1 MYKNQKIISIVTIL
15 TIITSLS
22 ISVINQNKSYA
33 VNQSTSTDINSIND
47 SKYPGIKERIKLL
60 QSKYPNWNFKILY
73 TGLDWNEVISNEYV
87 GHGSSPKNLVY
98 KNDSYKGAWICSICG
113 DKAYDNGNWRCVSE
127 QGLKY
132 MMDPRNSLNAS
143 DIFQF
148 EELTNSGSD
157 INVVK
162 QMVKGTFLE
171 GYEQG
176 IVDAANKNNVN
187 AYYIVARI
195 IQEQGK
201 KGTVLTKGEGYK
213 GQYVGYYNVFNR
225 GASGN
230 STEEILMNGLAIAK
244 KYGWTTLE
252 KSIDGGISFLA
263 NNYIHKGQNNLYLQ
277 KFDVEATNGFYSNQY
292 MQNVLAAQNE
302 GTTLRNTYININSM
316 SSSHTFIIPVYENMP
331 SDACGRPNT
340 NGNSSSDVD
349 LVKINVDET
358 LRIRNNPNGTE
369 TVGWLY
375 KDEIVTRLEKAT
387 SKVNGTYWDKV
398 RKSNGV
404 VGYAARETYESES
417 KYKLYLVPVND
428 NNGNDSG
435 NNGNGNDNN
444 GSNNSN
450 NSNGENGGNNTNEGK
465 DTSKVK
471 FDRTNNIITVVP
483 SAIANDILEAFG
495 GTAKITKAD
504 GSFLNGGNDLMATG
518 FIVEDKYTVVK
529 KGDCNGD
536 GEVDTGDTYYLKCVV
551 LNIKKFDNKYYEQ
564 AADVNGDGSLDTG
577 DTYILKKQVL
587 GLSNIGL

>member
-1 MYKNQKIISIVTIL
+1 MYKMQRIISIVLIL
-15 TIITSLS
+15 TIITSILMS
-22 ISVINQNKSYA
+22 IINQNKSYA
-33 VNQSTSTDINSIND
+33 VTQSISTDINNIND

-87 GHGSSPKNLVY
+87 GHGRSPKNLVY
-98 KNDSYKGAWICSICG
+98 KNDNYKGAWICSICG
-113 DKAYDNGNWRCVSE
+113 DRAYDNGNWRCVSE

-162 QMVKGTFLE
+162 EMVKGTFLA

-201 KGTVLTKGEGYK
+201 TGTVLTKGQGYK

-230 STEEILMNGLAIAK
+230 STEEILLNGLAIAK
-244 KYGWTTLE
+244 KYGWTSLE

-277 KFDVEATNGFYSNQY
+277 KFDVEATNGLYSNQY
-292 MQNVLAAQNE
+292 MQNILAAQSE

-331 SDACGRPNT
+331 SDACSRPDT
-340 NGNSSSDVD
+340 NGSSSSDIDV
-349 LVKINVDET
+349 VRVNVDET
-358 LRIRNNPNGTE
+358 LRIRNNPNGTK

-375 KDEIVTRLEKAT
+375 KNEIVTRLEKAT
-387 SKVNGTYWDKV
+387 SKVNGTYWDKI
-398 RKSNGV
+398 RNSNGV
-404 VGYAARETYESES
+404 IGYVARETYENEK
-417 KYKLYLVPVND
+417 KYKLYLVPINEDNNSGDNGNNNGNNNSGNND
-428 NNGNDSG
+428 NNN
-435 NNGNGNDNN
+435 
-444 GSNNSN
+444 
-450 NSNGENGGNNTNEGK
+450 NGGNSSNIKNEGK
-465 DTSKVK
+465 DTLKVK

-483 SAIANDILEAFG
+483 NAIANDILEAFG
-495 GTAKITKAD
+495 GTAKITKAN
-504 GSFLNGGNDLMATG
+504 GSFLNGPSDSMATG

-536 GEVDTGDTYYLKCVV
+536 GNTNALDAAIILRYNVNQYNLKDCYFKAGAISDNNNATALDAAKILRYSVGQY
-551 LNIKKFDNKYYEQ
+551 NIE
-564 AADVNGDGSLDTG
+564 L
-577 DTYILKKQVL
+577 
-587 GLSNIGL
+587 

>member
-1 MYKNQKIISIVTIL
+1 MYKMQKIISIVLIL
-15 TIITSLS
+15 TIITSILLS
-22 ISVINQNKSYA
+22 IINQNKSYA
-33 VNQSTSTDINSIND
+33 VTQSTSTDINSID
-47 SKYPGIKERIKLL
+47 DLKYPGIKERIKLL
-60 QSKYPNWNFKILY
+60 KSKYPNWNFKILY
-73 TGLDWNEVISNEYV
+73 TGLDWNDVISNEYV
-87 GHGSSPKNLVY
+87 GHGRSPKNLVY

-162 QMVKGTFLE
+162 EMVKGTFLA

-201 KGTVLTKGEGYK
+201 TGTVLTKGEGYK

-230 STEEILMNGLAIAK
+230 STEEILLNGLAIAK
-244 KYGWTTLE
+244 KYGWTSLE

-277 KFDVEATNGFYSNQY
+277 KFDVEATNGLYSNQY
-292 MQNVLAAQNE
+292 MQNILAAQSE

-331 SDACGRPNT
+331 SDACSRPDT
-340 NGNSSSDVD
+340 NGSSSSDIDV
-349 LVKINVDET
+349 VRVNVDET

-375 KDEIVTRLEKAT
+375 KNEIVTRLEKAT
-387 SKVNGTYWDKV
+387 SKVNGTYWDKI

-404 VGYAARETYESES
+404 IGYVARETYENE
-417 KYKLYLVPVND
+417 KQYKLYLVPINENNNSGD
-428 NNGNDSG
+428 NGNNNGN
-435 NNGNGNDNN
+435 N
-444 GSNNSN
+444 
-450 NSNGENGGNNTNEGK
+450 NGGNNDNNNNGGNSGNTTNEGK
-465 DTSKVK
+465 DTAKVK

-483 SAIANDILEAFG
+483 NAIANDILEAFG
-495 GTAKITKAD
+495 GTAKITKVD
-504 GSFLNGGNDLMATG
+504 GSFLNGPSDSMATG

-551 LNIKKFDNKYYEQ
+551 LNIKKFENKYYEK

>member
-1 MYKNQKIISIVTIL
+1 MDKIRRIISIVLIL
-15 TIITSLS
+15 SIITSIL
-22 ISVINQNKSYA
+22 ISVINHNESYA
-33 VNQSTSTDINSIND
+33 VNQSVSTDINGIND
-47 SKYPGIKERIKLL
+47 SKYPGIKDRIKLL
-60 QSKYPNWNFKILY
+60 QSKYPNWKFKILY

-87 GHGSSPKNLVY
+87 GHGGSPKNLVY
-98 KNDSYKGAWICSICG
+98 KNSNYQGAWICSICG
-113 DKAYDNGNWRCVSE
+113 DRAYDNGSWRCVSE
-127 QGLKY
+127 QGIKY

-162 QMVKGTFLE
+162 SMVNGTFLA
-171 GYEQG
+171 GHEQG

-201 KGTVLTKGEGYK
+201 TGTVLTAGNGYN

-230 STEEILMNGLAIAK
+230 STQEILLNGLATAK
-244 KYGWTTLE
+244 KYGWTSLD

-277 KFDVEATNGFYSNQY
+277 KFDVEATNGLYSNQY
-292 MQNVLAAQNE
+292 MQNILAAQSE
-302 GTTLRNTYININSM
+302 GTTLRNTYININAM

-331 SDACGRPNT
+331 GDACSRPDT
-340 NGNSSSDVD
+340 NGSSSTDVD
-349 LVKINVDET
+349 VVKVNVDQT

-387 SKVNGTYWDKV
+387 SKVGGTYWDKV

-404 VGYAARETYESES
+404 VGYAARETYDGESQ
-417 KYKLYLVPVND
+417 YKLYLVPIND
-428 NNGNDSG
+428 NG
-435 NNGNGNDNN
+435 NNGNSDNGNNN
-444 GSNNSN
+444 NENN
-450 NSNGENGGNNTNEGK
+450 NGGNSNSGN
-465 DTSKVK
+465 DTANVK
-471 FDRTNNIITVVP
+471 IDKINNIITVTPNV
-483 SAIANDILEAFG
+483 IAFDILNAFG
-495 GTAKITKAD
+495 GSAKITKAD
-504 GSFLNGGNDLMATG
+504 GSYLNGGNDLMATG

-536 GEVDTGDTYYLKCVV
+536 GVV
-551 LNIKKFDNKYYEQ
+551 TPSDYVKVVNNIMGVSQFTDVMKK
-564 AADVNGDGSLDTG
+564 AADINNDGNITPADYVKIVNQIMG
-577 DTYILKKQVL
+577 Y
-587 GLSNIGL
+587 SNITI

>member
-1 MYKNQKIISIVTIL
+1 MYKMQKIISIVLIL
-15 TIITSLS
+15 TIITSILLS
-22 ISVINQNKSYA
+22 IINQNKSYA
-33 VNQSTSTDINSIND
+33 VTQSTSTDINSID
-47 SKYPGIKERIKLL
+47 DLKYPGIKERIKLL
-60 QSKYPNWNFKILY
+60 KSKYPNWNFKILY
-73 TGLDWNEVISNEYV
+73 TGLDWNDVISNEYV
-87 GHGSSPKNLVY
+87 GHGRSPKNLVY

-162 QMVKGTFLE
+162 EMVKGTFLA

-201 KGTVLTKGEGYK
+201 TGTVLTKGEGYK

-230 STEEILMNGLAIAK
+230 STEEILLNGLAIAK
-244 KYGWTTLE
+244 KYGWTSLE

-277 KFDVEATNGFYSNQY
+277 KFDVEATNGLYSNQY
-292 MQNVLAAQNE
+292 MQNILAAQSE

-331 SDACGRPNT
+331 SDACSRPDT
-340 NGNSSSDVD
+340 NGSSSSDIDV
-349 LVKINVDET
+349 VRVNVDET

-375 KDEIVTRLEKAT
+375 KNEIVTRLEKAT
-387 SKVNGTYWDKV
+387 SKVNGTYWDKI

-404 VGYAARETYESES
+404 IGYVARETYENE
-417 KYKLYLVPVND
+417 KQYKLYLVPINENNNSGD
-428 NNGNDSG
+428 NGNNNGN
-435 NNGNGNDNN
+435 N
-444 GSNNSN
+444 
-450 NSNGENGGNNTNEGK
+450 NGGNNDNNNNGGNSSNIKNEGK
-465 DTSKVK
+465 DTLKVK

-483 SAIANDILEAFG
+483 NAIANDILEAFG
-495 GTAKITKAD
+495 GTAKITKAN
-504 GSFLNGGNDLMATG
+504 GSFLNGPSDSMATG

-551 LNIKKFDNKYYEQ
+551 LNIKKFENKYYEK

>member
-1 MYKNQKIISIVTIL
+1 MDKIRRIISIVLIL
-15 TIITSLS
+15 AIITSIL
-22 ISVINQNKSYA
+22 ISVINQNESYA
-33 VNQSTSTDINSIND
+33 VNQSVSTDINGIND
-47 SKYPGIKERIKLL
+47 SKYPGIKDRIKLL
-60 QSKYPNWNFKILY
+60 QSKYPNWKFKILY
-73 TGLDWNEVISNEYV
+73 TGIDWNEVISNEYV

-98 KNDSYKGAWICSICG
+98 KNSSYQGAWICSICG
-113 DKAYDNGNWRCVSE
+113 DRAYDNGSWRCVSE
-127 QGLKY
+127 QGIKY
-132 MMDPRNSLNAS
+132 MMDPRNSINAS

-157 INVVK
+157 VNVVRS
-162 QMVKGTFLE
+162 MINGTFLA
-171 GYEQG
+171 GHEQG

-201 KGTVLTKGEGYK
+201 NGTVLTAGKGYN

-230 STEEILMNGLAIAK
+230 STQEILLNGLATAK
-244 KYGWTTLE
+244 KYGWTSLE

-277 KFDVEATNGFYSNQY
+277 KFDVEKTNGLYSNQY
-292 MQNVLAAQNE
+292 MQNILAAQNE

-331 SDACGRPNT
+331 SDVCSRPDT
-340 NGNSSSDVD
+340 NGSSSTDVD
-349 LVKINVDET
+349 VVKVNVDQT

-375 KDEIVTRLEKAT
+375 KNEIVTRIEKAT
-387 SKVNGTYWDKV
+387 SKVGGTYWDKV

-404 VGYAARETYESES
+404 VGYAARETYDSES
-417 KYKLYLVPVND
+417 KYKLYLVPINENN
-428 NNGNDSG
+428 NNGNGDSG
-435 NNGNGNDNN
+435 NNNNGNN
-444 GSNNSN
+444 
-450 NSNGENGGNNTNEGK
+450 NGGNNSNTNDGN

-471 FDRTNNIITVVP
+471 IDRTNNIITVVP

-495 GTAKITKAD
+495 GPTKITHAD
-504 GSFLNGGNDLMATG
+504 GSFLNGGNDLIATG

-536 GEVDTGDTYYLKCVV
+536 GNTNALD
-551 LNIKKFDNKYYEQ
+551 
-564 AADVNGDGSLDTG
+564 AAIILRYNVNQF
-577 DTYILKKQVL
+577 ILKNCYLRAGAISDNNNATALDAAKILRYSVGQY
-587 GLSNIGL
+587 NIGL

>member
-1 MYKNQKIISIVTIL
+1 MYKMQRIISIVLIL
-15 TIITSLS
+15 TIITSILMS
-22 ISVINQNKSYA
+22 IINQNKSYA
-33 VNQSTSTDINSIND
+33 VTQSTSTDINSIDD

-60 QSKYPNWNFKILY
+60 QSKYANWNFKILY

-87 GHGSSPKNLVY
+87 GHGRSPKNLVY

-162 QMVKGTFLE
+162 EMVKGTFLA

-201 KGTVLTKGEGYK
+201 TGTVLTKGEGYK

-230 STEEILMNGLAIAK
+230 STEEILLNGLAIAK
-244 KYGWTTLE
+244 KYGWTSLE

-277 KFDVEATNGFYSNQY
+277 KFDVEATNGLYSNQY
-292 MQNVLAAQNE
+292 MQNILAAQSE

-331 SDACGRPNT
+331 SDACSRPDT
-340 NGNSSSDVD
+340 NGSSSSDIDV
-349 LVKINVDET
+349 VRVNVDET
-358 LRIRNNPNGTE
+358 LRIRNNPNGTK

-375 KDEIVTRLEKAT
+375 KNEIVTRLEKAT
-387 SKVNGTYWDKV
+387 SKVNGTYWDKI
-398 RKSNGV
+398 RNSNGV
-404 VGYAARETYESES
+404 IGYVARETYENEK
-417 KYKLYLVPVND
+417 KYKLYLVPINEDNNSGDNGNNNGNNNSGNND
-428 NNGNDSG
+428 NNN
-435 NNGNGNDNN
+435 
-444 GSNNSN
+444 
-450 NSNGENGGNNTNEGK
+450 NGGNSSNITNEGK
-465 DTSKVK
+465 DTLKVK

-483 SAIANDILEAFG
+483 NAIANDILEAFG
-495 GTAKITKAD
+495 GTAKITKAN
-504 GSFLNGGNDLMATG
+504 GSFLNGPSDSMATG

-551 LNIKKFDNKYYEQ
+551 LNIKKFENKYYEK

>member
-1 MYKNQKIISIVTIL
+1 MIILIL
-15 TIITSLS
+15 QYFCFFTKTF
-22 ISVINQNKSYA
+22 A
-33 VNQSTSTDINSIND
+33 VNQTISQDIENLD
-47 SKYPGIKERIKLL
+47 SNTYPQIKEMIQNLKNEH
-60 QSKYPNWNFKILY
+60 PNWNFKILY
-73 TGLDWNEVISNEYV
+73 TGLDWNDVISNEYV
-87 GHGSSPKNLVY
+87 GHGRSPKNLVY

-162 QMVKGTFLE
+162 EMVKGTFLA

-201 KGTVLTKGEGYK
+201 TGTVLTKGEGYK

-230 STEEILMNGLAIAK
+230 STEEILLNGLAIAK
-244 KYGWTTLE
+244 KYGWTSLE

-277 KFDVEATNGFYSNQY
+277 KFDVEATNGLYSNQY
-292 MQNVLAAQNE
+292 MQNILAAQSE

-331 SDACGRPNT
+331 SDACSRPDT
-340 NGNSSSDVD
+340 NGSSSSDIDV
-349 LVKINVDET
+349 VRVNVDET

-375 KDEIVTRLEKAT
+375 KNEIVTRLEKAT
-387 SKVNGTYWDKV
+387 SKVNGTYWDKI

-404 VGYAARETYESES
+404 IGYVARETYENE
-417 KYKLYLVPVND
+417 KQYKLYLVPINENNNSGD
-428 NNGNDSG
+428 NGNNNGN
-435 NNGNGNDNN
+435 N
-444 GSNNSN
+444 
-450 NSNGENGGNNTNEGK
+450 NGGNNDNNNNGGNSGNTTNEGK
-465 DTSKVK
+465 DTAKVK

-483 SAIANDILEAFG
+483 NAIANDILEAFG
-495 GTAKITKAD
+495 GTAKITKVD
-504 GSFLNGGNDLMATG
+504 GSFLNGPSDSMATG

-536 GEVDTGDTYYLKCVV
+536 GNTNALDAAIILRYNVNQYNLKDCYLKAGAISDSNNATALDAAKILRYSVGQY
-551 LNIKKFDNKYYEQ
+551 NIE
-564 AADVNGDGSLDTG
+564 L
-577 DTYILKKQVL
+577 
-587 GLSNIGL
+587 

>member
-1 MYKNQKIISIVTIL
+1 MDKIRRIISIVLIL
-15 TIITSLS
+15 TIITSML
-22 ISVINQNKSYA
+22 ISVINQNESYA
-33 VNQSTSTDINSIND
+33 VNQSVSTDINGIND
-47 SKYPGIKERIKLL
+47 SKYPGIKDRIKLL
-60 QSKYPNWNFKILY
+60 QSKYPNWKFKILY

-98 KNDSYKGAWICSICG
+98 KNSSYQGAWICSICG
-113 DKAYDNGNWRCVSE
+113 DRAYDNGSWRCVSE
-127 QGLKY
+127 QGIKY
-132 MMDPRNSLNAS
+132 MMDPRNSINAS

-157 INVVK
+157 VNVVRS
-162 QMVKGTFLE
+162 MINGTFLA
-171 GYEQG
+171 GHEQG

-201 KGTVLTKGEGYK
+201 NGTVLTAGKGYN

-230 STEEILMNGLAIAK
+230 STQEILLNGLATAK
-244 KYGWTTLE
+244 KYGWTSLE

-277 KFDVEATNGFYSNQY
+277 KFDVEKTNGLYSNQY
-292 MQNVLAAQNE
+292 MQNILAAQNE

-331 SDACGRPNT
+331 SDVCSRPDT
-340 NGNSSSDVD
+340 NGSSSTDVD
-349 LVKINVDET
+349 VVKVNVDQT

-375 KDEIVTRLEKAT
+375 KNEIVTRIEKAT
-387 SKVNGTYWDKV
+387 SKVGGTYWDKV

-404 VGYAARETYESES
+404 VGYAARETYDSES
-417 KYKLYLVPVND
+417 KYKLYLVPINENN
-428 NNGNDSG
+428 NNGNGDSG
-435 NNGNGNDNN
+435 NNNNGNN
-444 GSNNSN
+444 
-450 NSNGENGGNNTNEGK
+450 NGGNNSNTNDGN

-471 FDRTNNIITVVP
+471 IDRTNNIITVVP

-495 GTAKITKAD
+495 GPTKITHAD

-536 GEVDTGDTYYLKCVV
+536 GNTNALD
-551 LNIKKFDNKYYEQ
+551 
-564 AADVNGDGSLDTG
+564 AAIILRYNVNQF
-577 DTYILKKQVL
+577 ILKNCYLRAGAISDNNNATALDAAKILRYSVGQY
-587 GLSNIGL
+587 NIGL

>member
-1 MYKNQKIISIVTIL
+1 MYKMQKIISIVLIL
-15 TIITSLS
+15 TIITSILLS
-22 ISVINQNKSYA
+22 IINQNKSYA
-33 VNQSTSTDINSIND
+33 VTQSTSTDINSIDD

-60 QSKYPNWNFKILY
+60 KSKYPNWNFKILY
-73 TGLDWNEVISNEYV
+73 TGLDWNDVISNEYV
-87 GHGSSPKNLVY
+87 GHGRSPKNLVY

-162 QMVKGTFLE
+162 EMVKGTFLA

-201 KGTVLTKGEGYK
+201 TGTVLTKGEGYK

-230 STEEILMNGLAIAK
+230 STEEILLNGLAIAK
-244 KYGWTTLE
+244 KYGWTSLE

-277 KFDVEATNGFYSNQY
+277 KFDVEATNGLYSNQY
-292 MQNVLAAQNE
+292 MQNILAAQSE

-331 SDACGRPNT
+331 SDACSRPDT
-340 NGNSSSDVD
+340 NGSSSSDIDV
-349 LVKINVDET
+349 VRVNVDET

-369 TVGWLY
+369 IVGGLY
-375 KDEIVTRLEKAT
+375 KNEIVTRLEKAT
-387 SKVNGTYWDKV
+387 SKVNGTYWDKI

-404 VGYAARETYESES
+404 IGYVARETYENE
-417 KYKLYLVPVND
+417 KQYKLYLVPINENNNSGD
-428 NNGNDSG
+428 NGNNNGN
-435 NNGNGNDNN
+435 N
-444 GSNNSN
+444 
-450 NSNGENGGNNTNEGK
+450 NGGNNDNNNNGGNSGNTTNEGK
-465 DTSKVK
+465 DTAKVK
-471 FDRTNNIITVVP
+471 FDRTNNIIAVVP
-483 SAIANDILEAFG
+483 NAIANDILEAFG

-504 GSFLNGGNDLMATG
+504 GSFLNGPSDSMATG

-536 GEVDTGDTYYLKCVV
+536 GNTNALDAAIILRYNVNQYNLKACYLKAGAISDSNNATALDAAKILRYSVGQY
-551 LNIKKFDNKYYEQ
+551 NIE
-564 AADVNGDGSLDTG
+564 L
-577 DTYILKKQVL
+577 
-587 GLSNIGL
+587 

>member
-1 MYKNQKIISIVTIL
+1 MYKMQRIISIVLIL
-15 TIITSLS
+15 TIITSILMS
-22 ISVINQNKSYA
+22 IINQNKSYA
-33 VNQSTSTDINSIND
+33 VTQSISTDINSIDD

-60 QSKYPNWNFKILY
+60 QSKYANWNFKILY

-87 GHGSSPKNLVY
+87 GHGRSPKNLVY

-162 QMVKGTFLE
+162 EMVKGTFLA

-201 KGTVLTKGEGYK
+201 TGTVLTKGEGYK

-230 STEEILMNGLAIAK
+230 STEEILLNGLAIAK
-244 KYGWTTLE
+244 KYGWTSLE

-277 KFDVEATNGFYSNQY
+277 KFDVEATNGLYSNQY
-292 MQNVLAAQNE
+292 MQNILAAQSE

-331 SDACGRPNT
+331 SDACSRPDT
-340 NGNSSSDVD
+340 NGSSSSDIDV
-349 LVKINVDET
+349 VRVNVDET
-358 LRIRNNPNGTE
+358 LRIRNNPNGTK

-375 KDEIVTRLEKAT
+375 KNEIVTRLEKAT
-387 SKVNGTYWDKV
+387 SKVNGTYWDKI
-398 RKSNGV
+398 RNSNGV
-404 VGYAARETYESES
+404 IGYVARETYENEK
-417 KYKLYLVPVND
+417 KYKLYLVPINEDNNSGDNGNNNGNNNSGNND
-428 NNGNDSG
+428 NNN
-435 NNGNGNDNN
+435 
-444 GSNNSN
+444 
-450 NSNGENGGNNTNEGK
+450 NGGNSSNITNEGK
-465 DTSKVK
+465 DTLKVK

-483 SAIANDILEAFG
+483 NAIANDILEAFG
-495 GTAKITKAD
+495 GTAKITKAN
-504 GSFLNGGNDLMATG
+504 GSFLNGPSDSMATG

-551 LNIKKFDNKYYEQ
+551 LNIKKFENKYYEQ